1 MQRKDNT
8 DQFEQGLSTI
18 LKRILEKYFD
28 SHRDST
34 LPSGL
39 YNRVIDE
46 VERVMF
52 EVTLKHVD
60 GNQLQASKILGI
72 NRNTLRKKM
81 ARANSGGENSY

>member
-1 MQRKDNT
+1 MQHKDNI
-8 DQFEQGLSTI
+8 DQFEQGLSNI
-18 LKRILEKYFD
+18 LKKILEKYFD
-28 SHRDST
+28 SHKDIT

-39 YNRVIDE
+39 YNRVINE

-52 EVTLKHVD
+52 EVTLNRVD

-81 ARANSGGENSY
+81 VRANSGGENNN

>member
-1 MQRKDNT
+1 MQHKDT
-8 DQFEQGLSTI
+8 IDQFEQGLSNV

-28 SHRDST
+28 SHKDNM

-46 VERVMF
+46 VERAMF
-52 EVTLKHVD
+52 EVTLNRVD

-81 ARANSGGENSY
+81 IRANSGGKNSN